1 MNPSRGEKNS
11 PTLSLAKTLASSLLI
26 AALISFLAFFYAFQ
40 QSKGFGEE
48 VAFPEILAWVL
59 SYGLFAALGLG
70 CGLFGLL
77 TVSKRP
83 KTMGIVSILGIVYG
97 SLTAVSGIPMGIFLG
112 KIEFLI
118 SLLVIGACLVAIAIL
133 TFRSYREEFRVS

>member
-26 AALISFLAFFYAFQ
+26 AAVISFLAFFYAFQ
-40 QSKGFGEE
+40 QTKGFGEG
-48 VAFPEILAWVL
+48 VLLPEILAWVL

-70 CGLFGLL
+70 GGLFCLL
-77 TVSKRP
+77 TISKRP
-83 KTMGIVSILGIVYG
+83 KNMKIASILGIVYG
-97 SLTAVSGIPMGIFLG
+97 ALTALSGIPMGIFLS

-118 SLLVIGACLVAIAIL
+118 SLLVIGACLIAIALL
-133 TFRSYREEFRVS
+133 TLRSYREEFRVS